1 MVFASENTRQWVK
14 AVFMSVLLG
23 AANMAMAAGGLNNV
37 ESNLKDWFQSF
48 YGILGILAMFA
59 LAGTAAWG
67 YLGKKHWS
75 DILEVCGW
83 IFFTA
88 ASAAIV
94 KAVWDW
100 GKSATF

>member
-37 ESNLKDWFQSF
+37 QSNLKDWYQSF

-67 YLGKKHWS
+67 YLRLDFLYGRQRGDCQS
-75 DILEVCGW
+75 GLGL
-83 IFFTA
+83 
-88 ASAAIV
+88 
-94 KAVWDW
+94 
-100 GKSATF
+100 G